1 VNVVAERPGTAA
13 MSLEAATALRA
24 EGRHDEARA
33 ELVTLAAA
41 HPHDALVQ
49 YEAACVHDF
58 LGDEAAAVPYYVAAI
73 AAGLPDEALRG
84 AYLGL
89 GSTYRTLGRYADADA
104 VLVAG
109 RERFPDAR
117 ELAVF
122 HAMVLH
128 NLGRSKVAVEMLLTL
143 LAQTSAN
150 PGIAAYRRAIT
161 AYAEDIDRRW
171 PG

>member
-1 VNVVAERPGTAA
+1 